1 MDSIIRKKHR
11 GQLFP
16 LHRAWE
22 ALNNMQKQK
31 GKMAT
36 VLRMVKFE
44 WDNNKP
50 FLWKEKEMTDSKKA
64 SVINHHP
71 CVKFHSYMLQY
82 LVVMLEKKQK
92 GQKLI
97 KQVYKEQNIA
107 CWNCWALSVV
117 QTVEGD
123 FRIKQEFQQLYSY
136 YSHKGINVKYSSN
149 KKNEVYKTGW

>member
-1 MDSIIRKKHR
+1 MVI
-11 GQLFP
+11 
-16 LHRAWE
+16 
-22 ALNNMQKQK
+22 
-31 GKMAT
+31 
-36 VLRMVKFE
+36 VLRRLKFE

-71 CVKFHSYMLQY
+71 CMKFHSYMLQY
-82 LVVMLEKKQK
+82 LVVMLEKNKRE
-92 GQKLI
+92 QKLSN

-123 FRIKQEFQQLYSY
+123 FRTKQEFQQLYLY

-149 KKNEVYKTGW
+149 KNLKFTKLDGNFPVFPEVSQNIQGNNTWKRNILFVH